1 MASARSTTQL
11 IRAQN
16 PCALRNGMIQTVFG
30 GLQTIRQADAGMN
43 HEAVFIGVE
52 SVDLRIVQVMEG
64 TLSEASRTCL

>member
-1 MASARSTTQL
+1 
-11 IRAQN
+11 
-16 PCALRNGMIQTVFG
+16 MIQTVFG